1 MEAKQAARWKHLR
14 GADIQAGLQ
23 QMMRSGT
30 ARFRGVQREAVQAI
44 IEGAPRIIAVMPT
57 GEGKSLLFQLPA
69 YISPR
74 GLTIVVVPLV
84 ALRYGLGARRSA

>member
-1 MEAKQAARWKHLR
+1 
-14 GADIQAGLQ
+14 
-23 QMMRSGT
+23 
-30 ARFRGVQREAVQAI
+30 
-44 IEGAPRIIAVMPT
+44 MPT